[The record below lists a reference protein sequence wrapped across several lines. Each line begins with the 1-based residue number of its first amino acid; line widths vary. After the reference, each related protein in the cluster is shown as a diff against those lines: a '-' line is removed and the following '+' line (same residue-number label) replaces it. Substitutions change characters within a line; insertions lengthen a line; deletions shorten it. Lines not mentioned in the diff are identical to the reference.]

1 MRSKSAKTG
10 KADHASRAS
19 GGKLDLGV
27 RAGLERALADL
38 GKGNPN
44 YARDRRWLAMALR
57 IYNRDAEWDSIPAA
71 ERKKMAQWA
80 WMDLPALLDP
90 RIRESQPAR
99 RDRLDFKGFV
109 DRLDEIVR
117 KHGRA

>member
-27 RAGLERALADL
+27 RAELARALAEL

-44 YARDRRWLAMALR
+44 YDRDRRWLAMALR
-57 IYNRDAEWDSIPAA
+57 IYSREAEWDSISRA
-71 ERKKMAQWA
+71 EQRGMAQWA
-80 WMDLPALLDP
+80 WTDLPALLDP

-109 DRLDEIVR
+109 DSDR
-117 KHGRA
+117 